1 MLKIRYHKQ
10 FKKDF
15 KLAMRRGLKADLL
28 EEVLH
33 FLIQEKELPV
43 RYRDH
48 QLTNSKHF
56 QGVRECHI
64 QPDWLLVYKVDK
76 DELIFT
82 IKAGK
87 STQRLLISA
96 SPSLP
101 LLYLTQVN
109 KPSPM
114 TAPAFCML
122 LRKHIGSARILS
134 ITQLGLERVVCFHFE
149 HLDEL
154 GDVCQKKLYVELMGK
169 YSNIICI

>member
-15 KLAMRRGLKADLL
+15 KLAMKRGLKADLF

-64 QPDWLLVYKVDK
+64 QPDWLLVYRIEHNVLVLTLARTGTHS
-76 DELIFT
+76 ELF
-82 IKAGK
+82 G
-87 STQRLLISA
+87 
-96 SPSLP
+96 
-101 LLYLTQVN
+101 N
-109 KPSPM
+109 
-114 TAPAFCML
+114 
-122 LRKHIGSARILS
+122 
-134 ITQLGLERVVCFHFE
+134 
-149 HLDEL
+149 
-154 GDVCQKKLYVELMGK
+154 
-169 YSNIICI
+169 

>member
-15 KLAMRRGLKADLL
+15 KVAMRRGLKADLF

-64 QPDWLLVYKVDK
+64 QPDWLLIYRY
-76 DELIFT
+76 EMIF
-82 IKAGK
+82 
-87 STQRLLISA
+87 S
-96 SPSLP
+96 SLQ
-101 LLYLTQVN
+101 LTRTGTHSDLFN
-109 KPSPM
+109 
-114 TAPAFCML
+114 L
-122 LRKHIGSARILS
+122 
-134 ITQLGLERVVCFHFE
+134 
-149 HLDEL
+149 
-154 GDVCQKKLYVELMGK
+154 
-169 YSNIICI
+169 